1 MPQIDKDTPIL
12 TVTELKHLLTVLSSL
27 FDVARIVN
35 PHDTAILS
43 IKADGHVEEKPYT
56 CFKVWGKNQRCANC
70 TSREADI
77 SHCRKDKYEYVKNS
91 IFYVV
96 SNPIAY
102 RDEKGDV
109 HPVVLE
115 IVSHVSD
122 HLAGG
127 RFGRRSI
134 IDIIDENQKKIYSD
148 ELTGAYN
155 RRYLFEK
162 VVNFSHSNAFT
173 IIMVDVHRFKEI
185 NDKFGH
191 AAGDKVLMAVTQH
204 LRESVREGD
213 FVIRYGGDEF
223 LVILNHCDETRADQA
238 VRRIRE
244 GLSHVKVEGS
254 TETVS
259 CDVGHATTNVFD
271 GTENSFMALLDRAD
285 KAMYEEKR
293 LHYTQEGIQTPPR

>member
-12 TVTELKHLLTVLSSL
+12 TVAELKRLLTVLTSL

-35 PHDTAILS
+35 PYDTAVLS
-43 IKADGHVEEKPYT
+43 IKDDGRVEGNPYT
-56 CFKVWGKNQRCANC
+56 CFKVWGKHQRCANC
-70 TSREADI
+70 TSREAGI

-102 RDEKGDV
+102 RDDKGDV

-134 IDIIDENQKKIYSD
+134 IDIIDEDQKKIYSD

-162 VVNFSHSNAFT
+162 IINSNHSNDFT
-173 IIMVDVHRFKEI
+173 LIMVDVHRFKEI

-191 AAGDKVLMAVTQH
+191 AVGDKVLMAVTKN

-213 FVIRYGGDEF
+213 YVVRYGGDEF
-223 LVILNHCDETRADQA
+223 LVILNHCGESRAKQA
-238 VRRIRE
+238 VPRIRA
-244 GLSHVKVEGS
+244 GLSHVKVEGCDD
-254 TETVS
+254 TVS
-259 CDVGHATTNVFD
+259 CDVGYVTTDVFD
-271 GTENSFMALLDRAD
+271 GTENSFMALLDAAD

-293 LHYTQEGIQTPPR
+293 LHYTQEGIQTPW